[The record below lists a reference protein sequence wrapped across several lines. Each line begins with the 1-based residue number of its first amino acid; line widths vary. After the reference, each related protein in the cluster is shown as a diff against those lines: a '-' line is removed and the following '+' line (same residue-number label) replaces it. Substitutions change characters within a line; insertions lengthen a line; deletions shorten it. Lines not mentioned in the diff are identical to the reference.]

1 MYHKAVL
8 LNEAVDALNIC
19 GGAGVR
25 GGGQTKEHEDR
36 SNGTYIDATLGG
48 AGHTKK
54 ILEQLGPKGRL
65 IVFDKDEDARA
76 NLPEDKRVTFIRNNF
91 RFAQNYVELLSFVE
105 GKRVTI
111 DGVLAD
117 LGVSSHQFD
126 TAERGFSYRYDTPLD
141 MRMNRDAKTSAA
153 DIVNNSSKEE
163 LERVLADYG
172 ELSNARA
179 IAGEIAKNQGNIKTT
194 GDLCKALQK
203 FYTQQSERKFLGKV
217 FQALR
222 IEVNGEMEALE
233 DLLWGCKNILA
244 KGGRAVFITYHSLE
258 DRLVKNS
265 FRDYCK
271 EGEFSLVNKK
281 PILPHR
287 DEIEANARSRSAKL
301 RIAEKN

>member
-8 LNEAVDALNIC
+8 LNEAVEALNIT
-19 GGAGVR
+19 
-25 GGGQTKEHEDR
+25 GQAER
-36 SNGTYIDATLGG
+36 LNGTYLDATLGG

-54 ILEQLGPKGRL
+54 ILEQLGPHGRL
-65 IVFDKDEDARA
+65 IVFDKDEDAKA
-76 NLPEDKRVTFIRNNF
+76 NLPEDGRVTFIRNNF
-91 RFAQNYVELLSFVE
+91 RFAQNYVELLSFEE
-105 GKRVTI
+105 GRNLKI
-111 DGVLAD
+111 DGLLAD

-141 MRMNRDAKTSAA
+141 MRMNRDAKTNAF

-163 LERVLADYG
+163 LERVLSDYG

-179 IAGEIAKNQGNIKTT
+179 IAGEIVKNQGNIRTT
-194 GDLCKALQK
+194 GDLCRVLQK

-222 IEVNGEMEALE
+222 IEVNGEMGDLE
-233 DLLWGCKNILA
+233 DLLFALKNILA

-271 EGEFSLVNKK
+271 EGEFVLVNKK
-281 PILPHR
+281 PILPSR
-287 DEIEANARSRSAKL
+287 DEIENNARSRSAKL
-301 RIAEKN
+301 RIAEKI